1 MKGGLLHRVG
11 ALLQRLLSLAAS
23 LVILTAIV
31 TLGLYAAGIKPYVVV
46 TGSMEPAIPVRSI
59 CFVNENVPLETIK
72 VGEVISF
79 RLSDNMLV
87 THRVVAVTD
96 GAYTTKGDA
105 NNIADAAP
113 VTAENYIGKTVFV
126 IPKLGVLLVL
136 LHTAGGKIA
145 AAALALV
152 LLGGLCGGAVTG
164 LMLRDQNSAQ
174 TSAVQSEAEAPALQS
189 ETVAPT
195 AADRALPQQDAAMAA
210 EESETQTAEPAV
222 QEVAQEA
229 AQPTAAARTALYL
242 IDGDE
247 TEDKTPA
254 EIYADCVNS
263 VVAITNNATTTNV
276 FGQTSPTA
284 SSGSGFI
291 VSADGYIIT
300 NYHVVEGADTLEVTL
315 TNGDSYT
322 AELIGYDSDNADIA
336 LIKIDATGLTPVS
349 LGNSDALA
357 VGEQVV
363 AIGNPLGELT
373 NTLTVGYISALD
385 RVIAMDTD
393 KDLNVMQTDCAINPG
408 NSGGPLFDMHG
419 NVIGITTAKYSSS
432 TVEGIGF
439 VIPINDVTAII
450 GDLVQYG
457 YVTGRPWLGV
467 TVRNLSEDVIAYYG
481 LSGIYVND
489 VVTSGP
495 AAEAGLQAGDIITA
509 LNGEK
514 LSTTTELTTALKNCT
529 AGDVVTLSVL
539 RNGEALTLTVTLGDK
554 HDGDELIAAQQAA
567 LAQQQQEQQSQ
578 SGVYSYGLPGG
589 LEDWFNYFYGGGR

>member
-1 MKGGLLHRVG
+1 MDNRFNFDDRSPE
-11 ALLQRLLSLAAS
+11 LQPEEQTSW
-23 LVILTAIV
+23 
-31 TLGLYAAGIKPYVVV
+31 
-46 TGSMEPAIPVRSI
+46 
-59 CFVNENVPLETIK
+59 
-72 VGEVISF
+72 
-79 RLSDNMLV
+79 
-87 THRVVAVTD
+87 
-96 GAYTTKGDA
+96 
-105 NNIADAAP
+105 
-113 VTAENYIGKTVFV
+113 AENQVGPEQTSRTAPQSAGPDQQTASQPVWAGQQTAWQDRQNPWQAPAYEAPAYNAPAPEKPARKKGKG
-126 IPKLGVLLVL
+126 L
-136 LHTAGGKIA
+136 KIA

-152 LLGGLCGGAVTG
+152 LVGGLSGGAITS
-164 LMLRDQNSAQ
+164 LMLKDQLNPSAAQ
-174 TSAVQSEAEAPALQS
+174 TAESPAPAQA
-189 ETVAPT
+189 ETDAVM
-195 AADRALPQQDAAMAA
+195 QDAAQRTLVPDETLQAGEETVQA
-210 EESETQTAEPAV
+210 EAEPDAGQTETAV
-222 QEVAQEA
+222 
-229 AQPTAAARTALYL
+229 AARTALYL
-242 IDGDE
+242 INGDE
-247 TEDKTPA
+247 TTVKTPA

-315 TNGDSYT
+315 TNGEKYEAT
-322 AELIGYDSDNADIA
+322 LIGYDADNADIA

-385 RVIAMDTD
+385 RVIAMDTN

-450 GDLVQYG
+450 GDLVEYG

-495 AAEAGLQAGDIITA
+495 AAEAGLQAGDIVTA

-514 LSTTTELTTALKNCT
+514 LSTTTELTTALKACT

-589 LEDWFNYFYGGGR
+589 LEDWFNYFYGGGH